1 MFGARI
7 EKMLF
12 SKSQDICRLAV
23 SSKKKTLLS
32 INKTQS
38 YENNATSDIA
48 FLSPDSS
55 ESAQAMAAWVC
66 YVVWVS
72 RQVQLVNKISI
83 QKQTTMK
90 TNNIKFLRRIA
101 LATLNIFIVK
111 IFEFDDDLGKKEIYY
126 WAKHVGL
133 IREEIYRNDSVVSI
147 RNLIGYN
154 VKPYNP

>member
-1 MFGARI
+1 
-7 EKMLF
+7 
-12 SKSQDICRLAV
+12 
-23 SSKKKTLLS
+23 
-32 INKTQS
+32 
-38 YENNATSDIA
+38 
-48 FLSPDSS
+48 
-55 ESAQAMAAWVC
+55 
-66 YVVWVS
+66 
-72 RQVQLVNKISI
+72 
-83 QKQTTMK
+83 MK